1 LSPALILITAPQ
13 SDAGDPDRR
22 GRARRLDARFLGRS
36 ESVQRALPGTALS
49 IVMRGADKE
58 DLVIA

>member
-1 LSPALILITAPQ
+1 VILT
-13 SDAGDPDRR
+13 DEDERDVWM
-22 GRARRLDARFLGRS
+22 RFLGRS

-49 IVMRGADKE
+49 IVMRCADKK